1 MDSFLKNLKLS
12 INFEEF
18 LLIAPSIFQNLEEY
32 CEKIRKITKGEYTSQ
47 DLPVLNALC
56 P

>member
-1 MDSFLKNLKLS
+1 M
-12 INFEEF
+12 
-18 LLIAPSIFQNLEEY
+18 FQKLEEY

-47 DLPVLNALC
+47 DLPILNALC